1 MWKALL
7 KKFTE
12 ATVSVLPVT
21 LIVLLLCATPVLNL
35 TFPEIIA
42 FFVAAIALIFGMAL
56 FNLGADVAMT
66 PMGEQIGSGLSKS
79 GKFKTLLLICFIMGV
94 FITIAEPD
102 LSVLASQV
110 ADVIDGTAL
119 TFAIGVGVGLFLL
132 LSIIKIVFR
141 VSLSKMLTFFYM
153 LLFAL
158 VCLGL
163 TVSPDAFAKFMP
175 LAFDSGGVT
184 TGPIT
189 VPFIMALG
197 LGVATTLGDKKD
209 RESSFGFVALC
220 SIGPILAVM
229 LLGIFSTGSLD
240 YTVPNYGMDLGD
252 LPMALLHTMKNVFT
266 ALGPIV
272 LFFFILQAIFMRK
285 TKRKTKQILIGVAYT
300 FVGLVIFLTAV
311 EVGFM
316 PIGFK
321 MGVQLAEQNTAIMVL
336 LAFLLGFTVV
346 LAEPAI
352 HVLNKQ
358 VEGVTGGA
366 VSKRSMLVALSVGVG
381 ISIALS
387 VIRVVYR
394 FSVLYYLIP
403 GYFLSLGL
411 SFFVPKL
418 YTAIAFDSGGVASG
432 PLTSTFIL
440 PFIIGVCFALNPME
454 QNAILTDAFGLVAM
468 VAMTPLIT
476 IQSLGFKAVVTKR
489 VKEKIAMKR
498 ILDKDDEQIISFSGI

>member
-12 ATVSVLPVT
+12 STVSVLPVT

-35 TFPEIIA
+35 TAGEVIA
-42 FFVAAIALIFGMAL
+42 FFVAALALILGMAL
-56 FNLGADVAMT
+56 FNLGADIAMT

-110 ADVIDGTAL
+110 KDVVNGTAL
-119 TFAIGVGVGLFLL
+119 TVAIGVGVGLFLV
-132 LSIIKIVFR
+132 LSILKIVFR
-141 VSLSKMLTFFYM
+141 VSLSQMLTFFYM
-153 LLFAL
+153 ILFAL

-163 TVSPDAFAKFMP
+163 TVSPDSFAKFMP

-197 LGVATTLGDKKD
+197 LGVSSTLGDKKD

-229 LLGIFSTGSLD
+229 LLGIFSKGTLD
-240 YTVPNYGMDLGD
+240 YAVPNYGMDLGD
-252 LPMALLHTMKNVFT
+252 LPSALLHTMKNVVT

-272 LFFFILQAIFMRK
+272 LFFFILQAIFMRNS
-285 TKRKTKQILIGVAYT
+285 KRKTKQILVGVAYT
-300 FVGLVIFLTAV
+300 FFGLVVFLTAV

-321 MGVQLAEQNTAIMVL
+321 MGVQLAEQNAGVMVF

-358 VEGVTGGA
+358 VESVTGGA
-366 VSKRSMLVALSVGVG
+366 VSKRSMLIALSVGVG
-381 ISIALS
+381 VSIALS
-387 VIRVVYR
+387 VLRVVYG

-403 GYFLSLGL
+403 GYFISLGL

-440 PFIIGVCFALNPME
+440 PFIIGVCFAFNPSQ

-498 ILDKDDEQIISFSGI
+498 ILDKDDEQIISFM

>member
-7 KKFTE
+7 KKFNE

-21 LIVLLLCATPVLNL
+21 LIVLLLCATPVLTL
-35 TFPEIIA
+35 TTAETIA
-42 FFVAAIALIFGMAL
+42 FLVAAIALILGMAL
-56 FNLGADVAMT
+56 FNLGADIAMT
-66 PMGEQIGSGLSKS
+66 PMGEQIGSGLSKT
-79 GKFKTLLLICFIMGV
+79 GRFKTLLLICFIMGV

-110 ADVIDGTAL
+110 KDVMNGTAL
-119 TFAIGVGVGLFLL
+119 TFAIGVGVGLFLVL
-132 LSIIKIVFR
+132 ALFKVVFR
-141 VSLSKMLTFFYM
+141 TSLSQMLTFFYM
-153 LLFAL
+153 ILFAL
-158 VCLGL
+158 VCLGFTL
-163 TVSPDAFAKFMP
+163 SPETFAKFMP

-197 LGVATTLGDKKD
+197 LGVSATLGDKRD

-229 LLGIFSTGSLD
+229 LLGIFATGSLD

-252 LPMALLHTMKNVFT
+252 LPTALLHTMKNVVT

-272 LFFFILQAIFMRK
+272 IFFFILQALFMRGRG
-285 TKRKTKQILIGVAYT
+285 RKTKQILVGVAYT
-300 FVGLVIFLTAV
+300 FFGLVIFLTAV

-316 PIGFK
+316 PVGFK
-321 MGVQLAEQNTAIMVL
+321 MGTQLAEQNTGVMVL

-358 VEGVTGGA
+358 VESVTGGA

-381 ISIALS
+381 VSIALS
-387 VIRVVYR
+387 VIRVVYS

-440 PFIIGVCFALNPME
+440 PFIIGACFALNPLN

-489 VKEKIAMKR
+489 VKERIAMKR
-498 ILDKDDEQIISFSGI
+498 ILDKDDEQIISFL